1 MTQSPSPVIFNV
13 VRIKSNLESKNM
25 FAKEIERNQEVIL
38 ARKSGREVKN
48 TFHKKD
54 DTNKKDFVLLGIKT
68 VINFPVISEF
78 NNINLAIFY

>member
-1 MTQSPSPVIFNV
+1 M

-25 FAKEIERNQEVIL
+25 SAKEIERNQEVIL

-48 TFHKKD
+48 IFHKKN
-54 DTNKKDFVLLGIKT
+54 DTNKKDFILLGIKT
-68 VINFPVISEF
+68 VMNFPVISEF